1 MHPSPVGL
9 LVCAAILAF
18 GCWPARSLFVGLIAS
33 MAFGATA
40 LATLGSLGGSS
51 PLIYT
56 LFAALVLATLPLRR
70 HIRGDIGVVFRHG
83 YAAWVVAALSIYAV
97 IGAVLFPRLFA
108 GRTSVFVASHTRGG
122 VYEVPLGPVSGNIS
136 QTGYFVMSGMAFL
149 ALCVIF
155 LHADAIRQVRR
166 GFFLWC
172 GLHTGF
178 GLIDLMGKLAGV
190 SDALA
195 FLRTAS
201 YAMLTETTQAGFA
214 RIAGAQSEA
223 SAFGGISLSALAFA
237 FTYWRRTGS
246 HLALGLALTLIAL
259 LVLSTSS
266 TAYVGLAI
274 LCVPVAISTGRSLSA
289 RGLHIQ
295 ELFLLALGLA
305 GVFAALGLAVSDEKF
320 FEPVIRLL
328 NVAIFEKAGS
338 ASGQERSYWNYIS
351 LKSFVDTWGLGV
363 GVGSS
368 RASSWPVA
376 VLSQLGA
383 LGAVMLALLVVA
395 VARRP
400 KRLYKALDVEDA
412 ATVDAVR
419 ACALAGVVSSS
430 LISGTAD
437 PGVIFFIS
445 LAVVTACSIRIS
457 LDRPAPVGNW
467 RYGRREAAAVP
478 VGWTFRAARAPTV
491 R

>member
-1 MHPSPVGL
+1 
-9 LVCAAILAF
+9 
-18 GCWPARSLFVGLIAS
+18 
-33 MAFGATA
+33 
-40 LATLGSLGGSS
+40 
-51 PLIYT
+51 
-56 LFAALVLATLPLRR
+56 
-70 HIRGDIGVVFRHG
+70 VVFLR
-83 YAAWVVAALSIYAV
+83 
-97 IGAVLFPRLFA
+97 
-108 GRTSVFVASHTRGG
+108 
-122 VYEVPLGPVSGNIS
+122 
-136 QTGYFVMSGMAFL
+136 
-149 ALCVIF
+149 
-155 LHADAIRQVRR
+155 ADAIRQVRR

-178 GLIDLMGKLAGV
+178 GLIDLLSKLAGM

-201 YAMLTETTQAGFA
+201 YAMLTDTTQAGFA

-246 HLALGLALTLIAL
+246 HLALGLALALIAL
-259 LVLSTSS
+259 LLLSTSS

-274 LCVPVAISTGRSLSA
+274 LCLPVVLSTGRSLAA
-289 RGLHIQ
+289 RGLHVQ
-295 ELFLLALGLA
+295 EIFLLALGLV
-305 GVFAALGLAVSDEKF
+305 GVFAALGLAVGDEKF
-320 FEPVIRLL
+320 FEPMMRLV

-395 VARRP
+395 IARRP
-400 KRLYKALDVEDA
+400 RRLDKALDVEDA

-419 ACALAGVVSSS
+419 ACALAGIVSSS

-437 PGVIFFIS
+437 PGIIFFIS
-445 LAVVTACSIRIS
+445 LAVVTACAIRVS
-457 LDRPAPVGNW
+457 LDRPVPVVNW
-467 RYGRREAAAVP
+467 RHGRREAAAAT
-478 VGWTFRAARAPTV
+478 VGRAFPTAWASTV
-491 R
+491 K